1 METSDLQRHP
11 PFRILTFRDGQE
23 VIAEDVET
31 EVAARTRFASA
42 VDLCK
47 ASERAHTYRVELRAG
62 SDIVDTWPPTADA

>member
-1 METSDLQRHP
+1 MEASDLKHP
-11 PFRILTFRDGQE
+11 PYRVLTFRDGQQ

-47 ASERAHTYRVELRAG
+47 TRDDAHTHHVELHAESEILQRWP
-62 SDIVDTWPPTADA
+62 SPDT